1 MNLVQYVPIMIR
13 YFWDSAHLQSNFHR
27 EANTDPEHQ
36 QLMQMN
42 LRLMQLQ
49 HQIHQRMLQSQP
61 IQPQQSQQIQQSQT
75 PQLIQPREQ
84 QQKDAVAV
92 ESETVVATVPATP
105 ETASD
110 EESAADEE
118 PAEER
123 AEE

>member
-1 MNLVQYVPIMIR
+1 MIR

-49 HQIHQRMLQSQP
+49 QQIHQRMLQSQP

-84 QQKDAVAV
+84 QQKDEVAV
-92 ESETVVATVPATP
+92 ESDMVVATVPATP

-110 EESAADEE
+110 EESAADDEL
-118 PAEER
+118 AEER